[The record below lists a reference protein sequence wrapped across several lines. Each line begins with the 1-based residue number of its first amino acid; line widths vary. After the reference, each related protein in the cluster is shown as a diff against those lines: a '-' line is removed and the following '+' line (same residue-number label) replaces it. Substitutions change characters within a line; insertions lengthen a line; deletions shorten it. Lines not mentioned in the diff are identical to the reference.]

1 LNINGLAF
9 AKNGGQISLIAGKLS
24 LPCDGKLR
32 ERVLFDSFAN
42 RDENVKK
49 PIFKKPG
56 AFIFCA
62 FAYSSL
68 SLNLLLDTVPIGRPK
83 DIP

>member
-9 AKNGGQISLIAGKLS
+9 AKNGSQISLITGKLS

-49 PIFKKPG
+49 PIFKNP
-56 AFIFCA
+56 AHLF
-62 FAYSSL
+62 FARL
-68 SLNLLLDTVPIGRPK
+68 R
-83 DIP
+83 IPVCH